1 MPIDFSQLQQA
12 MGANTQAQADFQAT
26 EDPYAYAQQL
36 RGGANIQPDAYGQ
49 VSPLQIIGDMIGQS
63 TGRRD
68 VRNLEE
74 ERKGLS
80 QTMAASEAM
89 KQQYDLEGIEQDRV
103 FKKSAEARAVTKE
116 SRADAKEARDAE
128 KNTRDAQEAA
138 RGRVDK
144 SATFTN
150 GTDKITARFDEDLST
165 WVNNDNVPLD
175 LNSWTEDKTAAGGR
189 AHKNLGKAE
198 KAELTSLSK
207 ATAKISKLV
216 GTFRP
221 EYSQLGGMPT
231 EFINNLGAGLSK
243 SGLLALIDA
252 DETLSPQAAASGRWW
267 SEFLGDYSLEERHAL
282 FGATLTNNEQS
293 SWEESLNVLR
303 GMTPEDVKLQMQSMV
318 DRKREA
324 ASQTYNLYRPLVAGN
339 EFESGFLQANANLA
353 GLTVA
358 EEGGNYT
365 FDRIYVDPYAE
376 IPEAEAV
383 EIDQAAFDQWKAANA
398 AELAADGATEDEM
411 MEVFRKF
418 GGK

>member
-1 MPIDFSQLQQA
+1 MPVDFSQLQQA

-26 EDPYAYAQQL
+26 EDPYAYAQEL
-36 RGGANIQPDAYGQ
+36 RGGANLQPDAYGQ
-49 VSPLQIIGDMIGQS
+49 ISPLQIIGDMIGQS

-89 KQQYDLEGIEQDRV
+89 KQEYDLEGTEQTRGLE
-103 FKKSAEARAVTKE
+103 KTREARAV
-116 SRADAKEARDAE
+116 E
-128 KNTRDAQEAA
+128 KNTREAQAAA
-138 RGRVDK
+138 RDRVNK

-150 GTDKITARFDEDLST
+150 GTDTMTARFDEDLST
-165 WVNNDNVPLD
+165 WVDNDNVPID

-198 KAELTSLSK
+198 KEELTSLSK
-207 ATAKISKLV
+207 RTAKISKLV
-216 GTFRP
+216 NTFRP
-221 EYSQLGGMPT
+221 EYSQLGGMPS
-231 EFINNLGAGLSK
+231 EFLNNIGAGLSK
-243 SGLLALIDA
+243 SGLLAIIDG
-252 DETLSPQAAASGRWW
+252 DETLTPQAAAAGRWW

-303 GMTPEDVKLQMQSMV
+303 GMDPEDVKLQMQSMV

-339 EFESGFLQANANLA
+339 EFESGFLQANAKLA
-353 GLTVA
+353 GLTVG
-358 EEGGNYT
+358 EDGGNYT

-376 IPEAEAV
+376 VADVADVV
-383 EIDQAAFDQWKAANA
+383 EIDQAAFDEWKAVNA
-398 AELAADGATEDEM
+398 AELAADGASEEEIMD
-411 MEVFRKF
+411 VFIRF
-418 GGK
+418 GGKL

>member
-1 MPIDFSQLQQA
+1 

-80 QTMAASEAM
+80 QTMAAAEAM
-89 KQQYDLEGIEQDRV
+89 KQQYDLEGTEQDRAL
-103 FKKSAEARAVTKE
+103 KQTAEARAVNKE
-116 SRADAKEARDAE
+116 VRDEAANIRAEE
-128 KNTRDAQEAA
+128 KNTRDAQAAA
-138 RGRVDK
+138 RNKVNK
-144 SATFTN
+144 SETFTN

-165 WVNNDNVPLD
+165 WVDNDNVPID
-175 LNSWTEDKTAAGGR
+175 LNEWTQDKSTTGGR

-198 KAELTSLSK
+198 KEELTNLSK
-207 ATAKISKLV
+207 RTAKISKLV
-216 GTFRP
+216 NTFRP
-221 EYSQLGGMPT
+221 EYSQLGGMPS
-231 EFINNLGAGLSK
+231 EFVNNLGAGLSK
-243 SGLLALIDA
+243 SGLLAIIDA
-252 DETLSPQAAASGRWW
+252 DETLAPQAAAAGRWW

-282 FGATLTNNEQS
+282 FGATLTNNERA
-293 SWEESLNVLR
+293 SWESSLNVLR
-303 GMTPEDVKLQMQSMV
+303 GMNPEDVKLQMQNMV

-339 EFESGFLQANANLA
+339 EFESGFLEANADLA
-353 GLTVA
+353 GLKVA
-358 EEGGNYT
+358 EDGGNYT
-365 FDRIYVDPYAE
+365 FDRIYTDPYAE
-376 IPEAEAV
+376 TPEAEAV

-398 AELAADGATEDEM
+398 AELAAEGASEEEIMD
-411 MEVFRKF
+411 VFIKF

>member
-36 RGGANIQPDAYGQ
+36 RGGTNIQPDAYGQ

-68 VRNLEE
+68 VRKIEE

-80 QTMAASEAM
+80 QTMAAAEAM
-89 KQQYDLEGIEQDRV
+89 KQQYDLEGTEQDRTL
-103 FKKSAEARAVTKE
+103 KKSAEARAKDKNL
-116 SRADAKEARDAE
+116 REAE
-128 KNTRDAQEAA
+128 VAA
-138 RGRVDK
+138 RNKINK
-144 SATFTN
+144 SETFTN
-150 GTDKITARFDEDLST
+150 GVNKITARFDEDLGT
-165 WVNNDNVPLD
+165 WVDNGNQPID
-175 LNSWTEDKTAAGGR
+175 LNEWTQDKSTTGGR

-198 KAELTSLSK
+198 KEELTSLSK
-207 ATAKISKLV
+207 RTAKISKLV

-231 EFINNLGAGLSK
+231 EFVNNLGAGLSK
-243 SGLLALIDA
+243 SGLLALVDS
-252 DETLSPQAAASGRWW
+252 DETLSPQAAAAGRWW

-303 GMTPEDVKLQMQSMV
+303 GMDPADVKLQMQSMV
-318 DRKREA
+318 DRKRET

-353 GLTVA
+353 GLTVG
-358 EEGGNYT
+358 EDGGDYT
-365 FDRIYVDPYAE
+365 FERVYTDPYA
-376 IPEAEAV
+376 AQSTAV
-383 EIDQAAFDQWKAANA
+383 KGEIDRTAFEDWKKANA
-398 AELAADGATEDEM
+398 AELATLDATEQELM
-411 MEVFRKF
+411 QMF
-418 GGK
+418 GGM